1 MSDHNHQYLP
11 LQLSQRP
18 PYYVTFTITS
28 DHFLQ
33 LFLYPGT
40 RPYPSPLEPPWLTL
54 IGGEKLHQL
63 SNKDRDQVGLAI
75 GDVHVLLQVPLQWDE
90 HE

>member
-63 SNKDRDQVGLAI
+63 SNKDRGGVAMAI